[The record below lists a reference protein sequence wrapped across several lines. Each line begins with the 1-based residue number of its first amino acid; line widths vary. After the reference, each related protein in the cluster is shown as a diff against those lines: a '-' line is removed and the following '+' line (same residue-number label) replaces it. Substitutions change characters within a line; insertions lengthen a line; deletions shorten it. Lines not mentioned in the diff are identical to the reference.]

1 MRMEA
6 AALAGEPMPV
16 AAGELGVVAAVD
28 VEFNLEQG

>member
-6 AALAGEPMPV
+6 LASEAMPI
-16 AAGELGVVAAVD
+16 AAGELGVVATVD